1 MRTFGAQTSMRGFT
15 NCEYFWLSQN
25 QNGWVR
31 ILIEGACA
39 PPCQLVYS
47 TEMSLPVGF
56 CLTIYFAQSVS
67 SKLLRESLQPL
78 CSQPLTD
85 RSCLKVLQQSKTP
98 TLITWAVWGCNRIG
112 VEEAVMRAKSHFESI
127 GLKLHKLDVRNA
139 AATTLGINLDLTNFA
154 TENTPKRLG
163 QCYHSISHALPASAH
178 APWACVSRS
187 FVNFSWCYA
196 FIVKCHENPTPI
208 WQSVKEELAA
218 LRGVDDFYG
227 RLVGSPVESDGLCV
241 RFPLAMG
248 ILCKAQFGSCPMCV
262 RRF

>member
-31 ILIEGACA
+31 FLIEGACA

-163 QCYHSISHALPASAH
+163 QCYHSISHALHQRTHLGLVYRDLLSIFHGVMPSLSNVMKIQLRSGKVSKKSLPH
-178 APWACVSRS
+178 SEVLMIFTVGSWVAPWSPMVYACDFLSRWVSCAKL
-187 FVNFSWCYA
+187 N
-196 FIVKCHENPTPI
+196 
-208 WQSVKEELAA
+208 L
-218 LRGVDDFYG
+218 G
-227 RLVGSPVESDGLCV
+227 RV
-241 RFPLAMG
+241 RCA
-248 ILCKAQFGSCPMCV
+248 
-262 RRF
+262 

>member
-1 MRTFGAQTSMRGFT
+1 M
-15 NCEYFWLSQN
+15 
-25 QNGWVR
+25 
-31 ILIEGACA
+31 
-39 PPCQLVYS
+39 
-47 TEMSLPVGF
+47 GF

-127 GLKLHKLDVRNA
+127 GLKLHELDVRSA
-139 AATTLGINLDLTNFA
+139 VATTLGINLDLTNFA

-163 QCYHSISHALPASAH
+163 QLYHSISHAMHQRTYLGL
-178 APWACVSRS
+178 VYRDL

-196 FIVKCHENPTPI
+196 FIVKCYENPTPI

-248 ILCKAQFGSCPMCV
+248 IQCKAQFGPCPMCV
-262 RRF
+262 KTVLREEGSRWKLGAEKARQRSP